1 MIFSNFAEEI
11 VEGIEFLI
19 AFGSILGLIGLIIG
33 IIGLVWGGF
42 QIRRSMFSV
51 LVISIILL
59 AVCGFNTGLV
69 YFRVFR

>member
-11 VEGIEFLI
+11 VDGIEFII
-19 AFGSILGLIGLIIG
+19 AFGSILGLLGLIVG
-33 IIGLVWGGF
+33 IIGVVWGGL

-51 LVISIILL
+51 VVISIILL
-59 AVCGFNTGLV
+59 AVCGVNTGLV